1 MVIEDE
7 SGFSSGV
14 GLQKYFVK
22 IPERAFWFAP
32 DGIEK
37 ICQKYNAKY
46 MGYWC
51 TKRAWDHW
59 NESPVDVFYVADPD
73 RSKGHSNYFG
83 MFIRNGEVYI
93 TNAESAFS
101 ETMDGVVNKDGEVII
116 SRYRHD
122 YRAGDTCDID
132 GGRDYT
138 KLTGDIKNV
147 ERVFVTV
154 DGPNFVIKGV

>member
-1 MVIEDE
+1 MIEDE

-22 IPERAFWFAP
+22 IPEKAFWSQL
-32 DGIEK
+32 DIDRV
-37 ICQKYNAKY
+37 CHKYNAKY

-51 TKRAWDHW
+51 TKDQRGGW
-59 NESPVDVFYVADPD
+59 NDSPVDVFYVADPD

-83 MFIRNGEVYI
+83 MFTRWNELFIC
-93 TNAESAFS
+93 NAESAFS
-101 ETMDGVVNKDGEVII
+101 ETMDGIVNKDGEVII

-122 YRAGDTCDID
+122 YRAGDICDID

-154 DGPNFVIKGV
+154 DGPNFIINGV